1 MTWGAIG
8 VAGVSAVGGMMGKG
22 GASAPDTSGLEEATR
37 DQTRLQRQIYEEG
50 RDASQPWYDVGVG
63 SVSKLSDLLGIA
75 GGSVMDRQGIY
86 DEMLPQYTQTQ
97 NVGGGSMYKI
107 NNSLYD
113 LNDYEDSNRLFMD
126 TNGKASN
133 GNMYGVGARGVWDNL
148 DEQGRI
154 DRSINML
161 SGGDSVSQ
169 FGAGETTTTDYEAL
183 NAAVEERLG
192 SQANP
197 EGFGSLLERFDLDK
211 FEEDPGYQY
220 RQDQANTAL
229 ERQMASQGVTLG
241 GGGYGEVNPQAY
253 KAMQEMNQG
262 IASQEYGNAYGRYN
276 ADNMNTYN
284 MLMGT
289 AGMGQG
295 ATTQM
300 QQGAQAYANNVG
312 NLQTGLATAQLNAQ
326 QAGQSGGGS
335 MFGSMLGQG
344 LGAYMGGGGSSFGN
358 ATRSANPFAGV

>member
-1 MTWGAIG
+1 MIKRLLDPLFYIEGKDR
-8 VAGVSAVGGMMGKG
+8 SHKG
-22 GASAPDTSGLEEATR
+22 GSSAPDTSGLEKATLAA
-37 DQTRLQRQIYEEG
+37 TALQREQYEQG
-50 RDASQPWYDVGVG
+50 REDVKPYYDVGVG
-63 SVSKLSDLLGIA
+63 SISKLSDLLGVS

-97 NVGGGSMYKI
+97 NAGGSGSVYKI
-107 NNSLYD
+107 GNEVFD
-113 LNDYEDSNRLFMD
+113 LSNLSDFSNAMQYGSRSGAIHGNDLADMSNQERLDWLQIHGDVDYSRM
-126 TNGKASN
+126 G
-133 GNMYGVGARGVWDNL
+133 GVD
-148 DEQGRI
+148 
-154 DRSINML
+154 
-161 SGGDSVSQ
+161 
-169 FGAGETTTTDYEAL
+169 ETTTTDYEAL
-183 NAAVEERLG
+183 NSAVEERLG

-241 GGGYGEVNPQAY
+241 GGGYGEINPQAY

-300 QQGAQAYANNVG
+300 QQGGQAYADNVG
-312 NLQTGLATAQLNAQ
+312 NLKTGLATAQMNAA
-326 QAGQSGGGS
+326 QADQGGS
-335 MFGSMLGQG
+335 MFSNLLGT
-344 LGAYMGGGGSSFGN
+344 LGGTLISGKTPWGDFGGGGSSFGN
-358 ATRSANPFAGV
+358 ATPSSNPFAGV